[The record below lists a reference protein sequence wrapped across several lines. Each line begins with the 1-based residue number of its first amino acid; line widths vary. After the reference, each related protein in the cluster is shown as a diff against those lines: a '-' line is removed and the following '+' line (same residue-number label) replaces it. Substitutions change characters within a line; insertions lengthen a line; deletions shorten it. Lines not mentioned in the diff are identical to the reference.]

1 MQTASALQG
10 TAVCGPA
17 SAVLPRA
24 LSAGLNRRCLDEGR
38 AEKLFLVIA
47 PSLRQPERCCR
58 LLLPLSPSE
67 ESHGD
72 KGGKTIPAA

>member
-10 TAVCGPA
+10 TVVCSPA
-17 SAVLPRA
+17 TALLPQA
-24 LSAGLNRRCLDEGR
+24 LSAGLKESGRGKNRE
-38 AEKLFLVIA
+38 LFLVIA
-47 PSLRQPERCCR
+47 PSLRQPGRSCR